1 MCICVCWRKIHEKK
15 PFPTNFQRAHT
26 TKTRRQKKNEG
37 KKVSHGLRQHKHII
51 YNLLVIFLSLLMS
64 LFTFVRRR
72 LVVLALLLSV
82 LSPPATSNPGR
93 SSEPSFFFLFS
104 LSHSHEYFNYPFSS
118 CVVVVELAAYRTTE
132 CAISRWMKRK
142 ISFEW

>member
-1 MCICVCWRKIHEKK
+1 MNNTRAIVCVYLCAGGKFMKKK

-26 TKTRRQKKNEG
+26 KTRRQKKNGG

-82 LSPPATSNPGR
+82 LSPHQPHRIRGGR
-93 SSEPSFFFLFS
+93 ANHLSSSSFS

-118 CVVVVELAAYRTTE
+118 CVVVVVELAAYRTE
-132 CAISRWMKRK
+132 CTISR
-142 ISFEW
+142 